1 MIILLILAGDIMEQ
15 FDKDKIYD
23 YKEYP
28 DKDAG
33 RCDNCGNS
41 LFHSSIKNGKLLR
54 KCRQC
59 GMTKSI

>member
-1 MIILLILAGDIMEQ
+1 MEQ
-15 FDKDKIYD
+15 SDQDKIYD

-28 DKDAG
+28 DKEAG
-33 RCDNCGNS
+33 RCDQCGNS